1 MRNLHG
7 LMRTCLFLLAPV
19 LVLAPPSLAFAQAY
33 PTKPI
38 KLVVASAAGGP
49 LDIVARAIADKMSVS
64 LKQAVVVESKPGAG
78 GNLAADFVG
87 KAEPDG
93 YTLLLLL
100 SSTLAVNPLIYPNL
114 TFNLKPISIVNS
126 ATQMVVVHPSLP
138 VNTLADFVAW
148 AKQHGPVTYGHAGHG
163 TPSHLAME
171 YFRLVA
177 GFDTQPVPYRGSA
190 PLVSDLIAGQFK
202 AAFGATVGLIPQIE
216 SGALR
221 ALAISSSDRSAL
233 VPNVPTI
240 AESGYPGFDLATD
253 FLLMAP
259 AGTPDDIVSLLARAV
274 REALNSSEVI
284 ASFRQQDLRIVGS
297 TPAEAA
303 ARINFDTELW
313 ADVVKRTGMKAE

>member
-1 MRNLHG
+1 MSRL
-7 LMRTCLFLLAPV
+7 CLV
-19 LVLAPPSLAFAQAY
+19 SLAGALILGAPAAALAETY
-33 PTKPI
+33 PTKPV
-38 KLVVASAAGGP
+38 KLIVASAPGGP
-49 LDIVARAIADKMSVS
+49 LDIVARAIAEQLTES
-64 LKQAVVVESKPGAG
+64 LKQPVVVETKPGAG

-87 KAEPDG
+87 KAAPDG
-93 YTLLLLL
+93 YTLLLVL
-100 SSTLAVNPLIYPNL
+100 STTLAINPSLYPNL

-126 ATQMVVVHPSLP
+126 ATQMMVVHPSLP
-138 VNTLADFVAW
+138 VKTLADFVGW

-202 AAFGATVGLIPQIE
+202 AAFGATVGLIPQVE
-216 SGALR
+216 AGTLK
-221 ALAISSSDRSAL
+221 ALAISSSERSPL

-259 AGTPDDIVSLLARAV
+259 AGTPDDIVSLLAREV
-274 REALNSSEVI
+274 RQALSSPDVI
-284 ASFRQQDLRIVGS
+284 ESFRQQDLRIVGS
-297 TPAEAA
+297 TSAEAA
-303 ARINFDTELW
+303 DRIKFDTALW